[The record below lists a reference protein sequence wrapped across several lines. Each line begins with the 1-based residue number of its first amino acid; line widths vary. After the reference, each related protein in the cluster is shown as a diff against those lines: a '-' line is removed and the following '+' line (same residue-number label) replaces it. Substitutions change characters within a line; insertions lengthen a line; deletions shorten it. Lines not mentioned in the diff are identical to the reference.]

1 LSASCLVAGKKQE
14 TLLRLMAI
22 GGVEGDDDENLR
34 EGKPKVFGC
43 FAVRRR
49 SCV

>member
-1 LSASCLVAGKKQE
+1 VVAGKKQE
-14 TLLRLMAI
+14 ALLRSTAI
-22 GGVEGDDDENLR
+22 RGVEGDDDENLY